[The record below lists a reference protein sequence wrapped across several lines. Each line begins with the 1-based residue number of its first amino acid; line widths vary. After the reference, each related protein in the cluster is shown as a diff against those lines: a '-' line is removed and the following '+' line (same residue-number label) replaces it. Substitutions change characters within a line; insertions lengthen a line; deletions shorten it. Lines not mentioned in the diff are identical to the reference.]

1 MPQKTPPRGP
11 DWQLYAAHREEFT
24 RAVLAVA
31 PSTPGRVCVLGAG
44 KCNDLDLARLGQA
57 FREVHLVDLLPAS
70 LASAVSREEAELRKR
85 LVPHAP
91 VDLALLS
98 GKRVSKWQQK
108 TPSSAELEAAADN
121 SLQQVRQ
128 RLPGPFD
135 VVVSACVLTQLG
147 FALSQSFR
155 DTHPLLG
162 PLRLQTARLHLR
174 TLLELTA
181 RSGTALF
188 VSDLASSTHYPLDAL
203 PADARLSEVLDDV
216 LAKRAFYHV
225 AHPELISE
233 LLAAEAPERRI
244 TRLEPWLWTGP
255 QSRTYLVYGYALSS

>member
-1 MPQKTPPRGP
+1 MPQKTPERGP
-11 DWQLYAAHREEFT
+11 DWELYAAHREQFT
-24 RAVLAVA
+24 RAVLALA
-31 PSTPGRVCVLGAG
+31 PSPPGRVCVLGAG

-70 LASAVSREEAELRKR
+70 LAGAVSREEPELRKR

-98 GKRVSKWQQK
+98 GKRARKWQQK
-108 TPSSAELEAAADN
+108 TPGSAELEAAADD

-147 FALSQSFR
+147 FVLSQSFR

-181 RSGTALF
+181 ASGTALF

-203 PADARLSEVLDDV
+203 PADARLSDVLRDV

-225 AHPELISE
+225 AHPELISD
-233 LLAAEAPERRI
+233 LLAAEAPEHRVRP
-244 TRLEPWLWTGP
+244 LEPWLWTGP
-255 QSRTYLVYGYALSS
+255 QSRTYLVYGYALSR